1 MVSGFTIYLTILY
14 ICFRKFHSH
23 LPYRV
28 ATMSS
33 VAFTDGLLLLAAM
46 TVSVVFVN
54 KDGFMDLN
62 PADVEAKPR
71 VPYALLSLPT
81 KNDSVA
87 VGPTS
92 EQCYKTDYGAGL
104 ALYPKY
110 RQMTNNYK
118 HKNGESCSAPNHDL
132 ILGMY
137 A

>member
-14 ICFRKFHSH
+14 ICFRKFASH
-23 LPYRV
+23 LFERV

-33 VAFTDGLLLLAAM
+33 VAFTAGLLLLAAM
-46 TVSVVFVN
+46 IVSVVFVN

-62 PADVEAKPR
+62 PADVNVKPR
-71 VPYALLSLPT
+71 IPYALLSLPT

-104 ALYPKY
+104 ALEPNF

>member
-1 MVSGFTIYLTILY
+1 MY
-14 ICFRKFHSH
+14 
-23 LPYRV
+23 
-28 ATMSS
+28 S
-33 VAFTDGLLLLAAM
+33 VAFTAGLLLLAAM
-46 TVSVVFVN
+46 IVSVVFVN

-71 VPYALLSLPT
+71 APYALLALPT

-92 EQCYKTDYGAGL
+92 EQCYQTDYGAAL
-104 ALYPKY
+104 AVEPSF